1 MELKNLSKYRSQI
14 YGFSILWIMLFHAID
29 ILDLH
34 YDHFSHY
41 LTPLDAV
48 LGHGNIGVDIFLFL
62 SGVCLY
68 FSFQKSQDIGI
79 YMRKRAMRLYLPAIV
94 IDGWY
99 WLVFF
104 WLLDGS
110 FFRFARK
117 ITLVSFWINGDQM
130 IWFVSLILLLY
141 VLYPY
146 IYSVIFGGARGT
158 AWLRTLFLI
167 VIVIV
172 LNGAFH
178 EATAD
183 VFSRYVIALTRIPV
197 FIAGSFAGRYVFE
210 GKKLPR
216 FVYAVAALVIVG
228 GIWLQYGGMIHGMY
242 GRYWASF
249 MGVAIMILL
258 EFVLRTVRF
267 AWLHK
272 FLAFFG
278 EMSLELYLAHILM
291 IHLYRRTP
299 FGAEKR
305 LLEYLVL
312 LILAVAV
319 AWTAKKICDRISAWL
334 QGRAAWRNADV

>member
-29 ILDLH
+29 ILDLR
-34 YDHFSHY
+34 YDNFSDY
-41 LTPLDAV
+41 LSPLNAV

-68 FSFQKSQDIGI
+68 FSFQKSQDIGL
-79 YMRKRAMRLYLPAIV
+79 YMRKRAMRLYLPAIL

-104 WLLDGS
+104 WLLEGS
-110 FFRFARK
+110 FFRFFRK
-117 ITLVSFWINGDQM
+117 ITLLSFWINGDQM

-146 IYSVIFGGARGT
+146 FYSIIFGGKKES
-158 AWLRTLFLI
+158 AWLRTVLLI
-167 VIVIV
+167 ASIAA
-172 LNGAFH
+172 LNMAFC
-178 EATAD
+178 EASAD
-183 VFSRYVIALTRIPV
+183 VFRRYEIALTRIPV
-197 FIAGSFAGRYVFE
+197 FVAGAFIGKYVFE
-210 GKKLPR
+210 GKKLPKIIYIAAAA
-216 FVYAVAALVIVG
+216 VIAGGTWMQYA
-228 GIWLQYGGMIHGMY
+228 GMASGLI

-249 MGVAIMILL
+249 MGVSIMILL
-258 EFVLRTVRF
+258 ELALRTIRF

-272 FLAFFG
+272 LLAFFG
-278 EMSLELYLAHILM
+278 DMSLELYLAHILM

-305 LLEYLVL
+305 LLEYFVL
-312 LILAVAV
+312 LILAIAV
-319 AWTAKKICDRISAWL
+319 AWTAKKICDRISSML
-334 QGRAAWRNADV
+334 QSPAGQPQ